1 MFQHRDGNMRVYV
14 RKNERFANNRVVD
27 VDRFGG
33 GSVIMQGAISYN
45 QQMPPILVLAI

>member
-1 MFQHRDGNMRVYV
+1 MRVYV
-14 RKNERFANNRVVD
+14 RKYERFTNSCVVD

-45 QQMPPILVLAI
+45 QQMPPVLVPAI